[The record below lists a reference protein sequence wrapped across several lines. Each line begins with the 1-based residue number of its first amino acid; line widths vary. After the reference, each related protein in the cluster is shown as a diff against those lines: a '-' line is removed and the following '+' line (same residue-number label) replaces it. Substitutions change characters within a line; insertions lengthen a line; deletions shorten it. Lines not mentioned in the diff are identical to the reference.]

1 MDHLIAAA
9 TQLDDIVYFSMIKDF
24 IDQELSDYGQN
35 LLGRI
40 SHLLAVIA
48 LPLLTLWILWQGWE
62 IINGRSRISMMTQ
75 VTELLRI
82 SLIVMV
88 ATVAAANHDSLYRG
102 LTDGISDT
110 AVQLVS
116 GKPRGSLLTDID
128 RGFAVMELA
137 YSRLQ
142 QIDTAGDAQAS
153 AQRDK
158 SSELASL
165 GAASPAVV
173 GSALMVLNRF
183 MLALLIGLGPLFVL
197 CLMFKQ
203 TESLFKGWLGALLA
217 TQVSLAVLSVAITLA
232 MDLTV
237 AIGTTLWLGD
247 KLLQSGDGEQ
257 VGGLYNLARL
267 QGATGLILSTLILG
281 APPAAAALFRA
292 GVANFNAYSPF
303 NASSKAAPA
312 NRGKAS

>member
-1 MDHLIAAA
+1 MEHVIAAA
-9 TQLDDIVYFSMIKDF
+9 TQIEDIAYFSMIKSF
-24 IDQELSDYGQN
+24 IDQELADYGNN
-35 LLGRI
+35 LLSRI
-40 SHLLAVIA
+40 SHLMSVIA
-48 LPLLTLWILWQGWE
+48 LPLLTLWLIWQGWE
-62 IINGRSRISMMTQ
+62 IVAGRNRTSMMGQ
-75 VTELLRI
+75 VVEMLRI
-82 SLIVMV
+82 SLIVII
-88 ATVAAANHDSLYRG
+88 ATAAAANHDSLYRG
-102 LTDGISDT
+102 LTDGVSDT
-110 AVQLVS
+110 AVELVS
-116 GKPRGSLLTDID
+116 GKPRGSLLVDID

-173 GSALMVLNRF
+173 GSALMVLNRI
-183 MLALLIGLGPLFVL
+183 MLALLIGLGPVFVL
-197 CLMFKQ
+197 FLMFKQ

-217 TQVSLAVLSVAITLA
+217 TQVSLAVLSVTITLA

-237 AIGTTLWLGD
+237 AIGTALWLGD
-247 KLLQSGDGEQ
+247 QVLQGSNGEQ
-257 VGGLYNLARL
+257 AAGLYNLARL

-292 GVANFNAYSPF
+292 GVASFNPYSPF
-303 NASSKAAPA
+303 NAGSKDAPA
-312 NRGKAS
+312 NRGKAA